1 MTVDANL
8 LTKHA
13 TDDASGQPLTY
24 PVRDLRIFLDALK
37 RLGYNLA
44 SLTLS
49 AGLKRF
55 DLEDPDLRIPCEAF
69 GALFGRAMQE
79 RPMKNLGVRMA
90 AETTIGAFPLLDYL
104 VVTSN
109 TVGEGVKQLAHYFRL
124 VGTPI
129 HFDVREDE
137 EPIRVIARAGNDT
150 SLAIEF
156 TVSLTVFNLRKE
168 AGLQL
173 TPEWVSF
180 AHKPDDVSEIEQLL
194 GCPVRAEAS
203 WSGLAFSKEAWQ
215 LPFRRRDPLL
225 RALLERQADEIIARL
240 PTQDGVAF
248 DVRRALAKRIAGGDT
263 RISSVARDLAT
274 TARTLQRRL
283 AEAGLSYQELVELTR
298 REAAEKYLADSS
310 LTIAEVSYL
319 LGYSE
324 PSALHRAFKR
334 WNRTTPQAFRQKQH
348 ADGARSHVRAS
359 D

>member
-8 LTKHA
+8 LTKRA

-168 AGLQL
+168 AGLHTAAL
-173 TPEWVSF
+173 RLE
-180 AHKPDDVSEIEQLL
+180 
-194 GCPVRAEAS
+194 
-203 WSGLAFSKEAWQ
+203 
-215 LPFRRRDPLL
+215 L
-225 RALLERQADEIIARL
+225 RALQAARRWTDIPPLLDQLVRRKVFDAAQAEHVRISAQSEQLKLLAQDAGAEQLEARL
-240 PTQDGVAF
+240 VA
-248 DVRRALAKRIAGGDT
+248 DLHPPAGQQRQPARRAREQPFPGLPRRAASPRRRSACPP
-263 RISSVARDLAT
+263 RCAPRD
-274 TARTLQRRL
+274 
-283 AEAGLSYQELVELTR
+283 S
-298 REAAEKYLADSS
+298 
-310 LTIAEVSYL
+310 
-319 LGYSE
+319 
-324 PSALHRAFKR
+324 
-334 WNRTTPQAFRQKQH
+334 
-348 ADGARSHVRAS
+348 
-359 D
+359 